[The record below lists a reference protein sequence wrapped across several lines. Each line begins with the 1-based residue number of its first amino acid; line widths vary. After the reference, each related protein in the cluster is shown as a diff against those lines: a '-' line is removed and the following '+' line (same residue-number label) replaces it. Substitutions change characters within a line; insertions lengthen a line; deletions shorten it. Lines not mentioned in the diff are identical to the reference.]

1 MADKDV
7 LLVVD
12 VFSNEKDI
20 EKEIIFQAIES
31 ALESATVSRY
41 AFPILAR
48 VSIDRITGENTTFRR
63 WQVVEESA
71 EFPGGIEFP
80 TTQISLQVAQID
92 EPEIEVDDFVE
103 DDIEA
108 VEFGRISAQ
117 AAKQAIETRA
127 KIGNA

>member
-48 VSIDRITGENTTFRR
+48 VSIDRITGENTTL
-63 WQVVEESA
+63 A
-71 EFPGGIEFP
+71 GG
-80 TTQISLQVAQID
+80 
-92 EPEIEVDDFVE
+92 
-103 DDIEA
+103 
-108 VEFGRISAQ
+108 GG
-117 AAKQAIETRA
+117 KC
-127 KIGNA
+127 

>member
-41 AFPILAR
+41 AFLFAQLAMKFAWLE
-48 VSIDRITGENTTFRR
+48 IQFLQEIQHFPPPPA
-63 WQVVEESA
+63 SA
-71 EFPGGIEFP
+71 
-80 TTQISLQVAQID
+80 
-92 EPEIEVDDFVE
+92 
-103 DDIEA
+103 
-108 VEFGRISAQ
+108 
-117 AAKQAIETRA
+117 
-127 KIGNA
+127 